1 MRRPSLCPGTLKVR
15 LISPASENSTSVL
28 ESPSLPSLATW
39 FWNPTMME
47 SRQATIES
55 G

>member
-1 MRRPSLCPGTLKVR
+1 MRKPSLCPGTLKVR
-15 LISPASENSTSVL
+15 LTSPANENSTSVL
-28 ESPSLPSLATW
+28 NPPSLPSLATW
-39 FWNPTMME
+39 FWNPTMTE